1 MRKHN
6 LFTKKLKKQFL
17 SINDSIESS
26 FDKLKS
32 FKTKLKKTKL
42 SRNSNVF
49 LTLGTIVI
57 LTISYSLVPTFY
69 NKAKIQSEIKNHIF
83 KRYDFEI
90 KFNEKIKYALIPTP
104 HFVAKNLSV
113 IHKDKIIAEA
123 NELKIFIEIN
133 NFFSSNKLNIDFPQ
147 GLLVVQDGYNK
158 DKGIDKNQN
167 FKYVSFRDIL
177 KKLQL

>member
-49 LTLGTIVI
+49 LTLGAIVI
-57 LTISYSLVPTFY
+57 LTLSYLLVPTFY
-69 NKAKIQSEIKNHIF
+69 NKAKIQSN
-83 KRYDFEI
+83 RRSRSLRLG
-90 KFNEKIKYALIPTP
+90 A
-104 HFVAKNLSV
+104 
-113 IHKDKIIAEA
+113 
-123 NELKIFIEIN
+123 
-133 NFFSSNKLNIDFPQ
+133 
-147 GLLVVQDGYNK
+147 
-158 DKGIDKNQN
+158 
-167 FKYVSFRDIL
+167 
-177 KKLQL
+177 